1 MTQQTLADLNEGLSE
16 AIAHLKA
23 EGPVVL
29 QYEGKAVAV
38 LISIDDL
45 QLLEKRMEEV
55 EDIFDSAAIEKAFSE
70 PSDAVPYEEFRK
82 ELGLSDKLR
91 Q

>member
-1 MTQQTLADLNEGLSE
+1 MTQQTLTDLNEGLSE
-16 AIAHLKA
+16 AIAHLNI

-29 QYEGKAVAV
+29 QYEGKSIAA

-45 QLLEKRMEEV
+45 QLLEKRLEEI
-55 EDIFDSAAIEKAFSE
+55 EDIIDSAAVEKVLSE

-82 ELGLSDKLR
+82 ELGLS
-91 Q
+91 